1 MYIKVS
7 DLCLIVL
14 GALIFIAIL
23 YLISVLKKLSSFID
37 NLNNFFSKNS
47 KSLNVSISN
56 IKTITDNFKDISEA
70 VTDTT
75 ADALIAKDNIKDN
88 INTIRDIINIIL
100 KVSSYFIPILFF
112 TFSASSLPAIL
123 SIRLKII
130 SISPIT
136 LDPSMILPLSIKLS
150 EISIF
155 SFMYFLSSIS
165 I

>member
-88 INTIRDIINIIL
+88 INTMKDIINIIL
-100 KVSSYFIPILFF
+100 NV
-112 TFSASSLPAIL
+112 FS
-123 SIRLKII
+123 K
-130 SISPIT
+130 
-136 LDPSMILPLSIKLS
+136 K
-150 EISIF
+150 
-155 SFMYFLSSIS
+155 
-165 I
+165 

>member
-37 NLNNFFSKNS
+37 NLNNFFAKNS

-100 KVSSYFIPILFF
+100 NV
-112 TFSASSLPAIL
+112 FS
-123 SIRLKII
+123 K
-130 SISPIT
+130 
-136 LDPSMILPLSIKLS
+136 K
-150 EISIF
+150 
-155 SFMYFLSSIS
+155 
-165 I
+165 

>member
-23 YLISVLKKLSSFID
+23 YLIYVLKKLSSFID

-88 INTIRDIINIIL
+88 INTIKDIINIIL
-100 KVSSYFIPILFF
+100 NV
-112 TFSASSLPAIL
+112 FS
-123 SIRLKII
+123 K
-130 SISPIT
+130 
-136 LDPSMILPLSIKLS
+136 K
-150 EISIF
+150 
-155 SFMYFLSSIS
+155 
-165 I
+165 

>member
-37 NLNNFFSKNS
+37 NLNNFFSKNY

-88 INTIRDIINIIL
+88 INTIKDIINIIL
-100 KVSSYFIPILFF
+100 NV
-112 TFSASSLPAIL
+112 FS
-123 SIRLKII
+123 K
-130 SISPIT
+130 
-136 LDPSMILPLSIKLS
+136 K
-150 EISIF
+150 
-155 SFMYFLSSIS
+155 
-165 I
+165 

>member
-70 VTDTT
+70 VTDKT

-88 INTIRDIINIIL
+88 INTIKDIINIIL
-100 KVSSYFIPILFF
+100 NV
-112 TFSASSLPAIL
+112 FS
-123 SIRLKII
+123 K
-130 SISPIT
+130 
-136 LDPSMILPLSIKLS
+136 K
-150 EISIF
+150 
-155 SFMYFLSSIS
+155 
-165 I
+165 

>member
-56 IKTITDNFKDISEA
+56 IKTITDHFKDISEA

-100 KVSSYFIPILFF
+100 NV
-112 TFSASSLPAIL
+112 FS
-123 SIRLKII
+123 K
-130 SISPIT
+130 
-136 LDPSMILPLSIKLS
+136 K
-150 EISIF
+150 
-155 SFMYFLSSIS
+155 
-165 I
+165 